1 MKSGA
6 LVYLSREID
15 NVPHS
20 RRDLIF
26 AIICVGETAFAMLH
40 GVRFLSAFW
49 RSFVVTLAL
58 FFLSYLGSLIV
69 IRGKRFKA
77 LYSIAKALYSIAF
90 VLYFLM
96 LIRRHKSFS

>member
-58 FFLSYLGSLIV
+58 FVLSYLGSLIV
-69 IRGKRFKA
+69 IRGKR
-77 LYSIAKALYSIAF
+77 AKALYSIAF

-96 LIRRHKSFS
+96 LIGRHKSFSR